1 MAISELQVSG
11 KTPTTRLGA
20 SSKSTRD
27 TKPSP
32 LAALS
37 DPSQRTVQKKDYKKK
52 GAAPVD
58 DFGGTNFGTPGL
70 LGDGK

>member
-1 MAISELQVSG
+1 MAISKLQVSSG
-11 KTPTTRLGA
+11 GTKQVKLGA
-20 SSKSTRD
+20 SSK
-27 TKPSP
+27 KEPSP

-37 DPSQRTVQKKDYKKK
+37 DPTKKKDYKKK

-58 DFGGTNFGTPGL
+58 DFGGTDFGGTNYATPGL